1 MMEWPNQFLFV
12 VLCLGVVAI
21 FVPWL
26 IPRGRHIFLF
36 GLIPALA
43 ATGCWVA
50 YEMHLHS
57 IARAGDPL
65 IRIDLFLIVPLIVFV
80 WVSALG
86 SSAVKGLQ
94 AWKSGPGRESER
106 PTTRVLKSFETSF
119 HSLRE
124 R

>member
-1 MMEWPNQFLFV
+1 MLRTSFGEEGWIMGWPNQFLLV

-26 IPRGRHIFLF
+26 IPRGRIFLF

-50 YEMHLHS
+50 YEKHLHS

-65 IRIDLFLIVPLIVFV
+65 IRIDLLLIVPLIVLT

-86 SSAVKGLQ
+86 SIAVKGLQ
-94 AWKSGPGRESER
+94 ASKAEPIAA
-106 PTTRVLKSFETSF
+106 PDPAAK
-119 HSLRE
+119 
-124 R
+124 